1 MLYSAYS
8 KCTFFPCYVT
18 DCGPILLIAVICPL
32 PEFFVDHAYGWNCQ
46 QVCPG
51 SHVMVDLVAA
61 LLIQMTDA
69 TSVVIGGTTP
79 TIATVSAR
87 EEAVAAAGELTPGP
101 LPPQKPLYCLLCS
114 INLHF

>member
-1 MLYSAYS
+1 
-8 KCTFFPCYVT
+8 
-18 DCGPILLIAVICPL
+18 
-32 PEFFVDHAYGWNCQ
+32 
-46 QVCPG
+46 
-51 SHVMVDLVAA
+51 MVDLVAA

-101 LPPQKPLYCLLCS
+101 LPLKNLYTACSVPLTCTSSLSILILSSHLCYH
-114 INLHF
+114 IWLWPT